1 MAKTIEDLILR
12 AGKIVVLQDTIT
24 NKETVGAF
32 GIITKLALGADTKA
46 SSGVVV
52 NVAEDVLDFAVGDRL
67 IFSPYC
73 GFSMTYKGDSNYLL
87 LSDHEIFGHY
97 EGEVGDV
104 SIS

>member
-1 MAKTIEDLILR
+1 MAKTVDDLILR
-12 AGKIVVLQDTIT
+12 NGKIVVLQDMVPTR
-24 NKETVGAF
+24 EVVSAA
-32 GIITKLALGADTKA
+32 GIIEKLNIGPVTKA

-52 NVAEDVLDFAVGDRL
+52 NVAHDVTEFSLGDRL

-104 SIS
+104 EIA